1 MSAIATQYV
10 WSLAKDLSPTCKY
23 VFLALA
29 HRANIKPD
37 EPGVHKCWPSTS
49 CIANDTGLS
58 RKTVQRQI
66 NELVNKGL
74 ITRENK
80 TENRLKIAS
89 VYRIPG
95 VARFAQQMQEQQDK
109 SALGR
114 SVPSMG
120 QSRPQGW
127 DSATHK
133 LKTKNNKKYP
143 QQRPAQPRNDYP
155 LAFEEACK
163 IYPRFK
169 SLRMSKSHAYQIW
182 KNLTGEEQGQ
192 LVGAIKAYRLHLNDN
207 RWQTPRHFENFLT
220 DHYWKNHASKPKT
233 VTQVQ
238 SGDEDHGPILDREGT
253 EGKKEL
259 SGEQAL
265 EICCKSASP
274 IVTNAIAKNWHVQ
287 LLDFVQKMHRMPFP
301 DEVESVM
308 ANAKKIN
315 DALDKEDIYT
325 SPVIRKQYDFI
336 RQKRAAL
343 GQQLMER
350 MGA

>member
-10 WSLAKDLSPTCKY
+10 WSLEKDLSPTCKY

-37 EPGVHKCWPSTS
+37 EPGVYKCWPSTS

-66 NELVNKGL
+66 NELVNRGL

-95 VARFAQQMQEQQDK
+95 AARFAEQNPQDK
-109 SALGR
+109 DKSTMGH
-114 SVPSMG
+114 SVSSMG
-120 QSRPQGW
+120 QTRPQGW

-133 LKTKNNKKYP
+133 HKTKNNKKNP
-143 QQRPAQPRNDYP
+143 QPRPAQHRNDYP
-155 LAFEEACK
+155 LAFAEACQ

-169 SLRMSKSHAYQIW
+169 SLRMSKSHAYEIW
-182 KNLTGEEQGQ
+182 KKLTGEEQGQ
-192 LVGAIKAYRLHLNDN
+192 LVSAIKAYRLHLNDN
-207 RWQTPRHFENFLT
+207 RWQSPRHMENFLA
-220 DHYWKNHASKPKT
+220 DHYWKKHVSKPKT
-233 VTQVQ
+233 VQRVQ
-238 SGDEDHGPILDREGT
+238 SGGEDHGAVPNRTGT

-259 SGEQAL
+259 SSEQAL
-265 EICCKSASP
+265 EICCTSASP

-301 DEVESVM
+301 DEVESVI

-350 MGA
+350 MSV